1 MKADSALR
9 IVFMG
14 TPDFAV
20 SALDA
25 VFCAGYPVAGVFT
38 QPDRPKNRGMKLT
51 ASPVKQ
57 YALEKG
63 IPVFQPASFKREPEA
78 LEALQ
83 ALEPDLIVVAAY
95 GQILPQS
102 VLDVPRLGC
111 INIHSSLLP
120 KYRGAAP
127 INWAILNGETKTGVT
142 IMKMALALDAGDIIA
157 QKKTD
162 IDPNETAEE
171 LFGRMAKLGAD
182 LLLEVIPTLADGTAV
197 FTPQNDAES
206 TYAPLLSRALSPL
219 DWNRTAKELHNQ
231 VRGLIPWPAAS
242 AELNGVRFK
251 IFRVAE
257 AERHTEAEPGTLL
270 AGMGKGI
277 YIACGSGS
285 ILEILELQAPGKK
298 RMPAA
303 DYLRGHPNLL

>member
-1 MKADSALR
+1 MTADSALR

-78 LEALQ
+78 LETLRAL
-83 ALEPDLIVVAAY
+83 APDLIVVAAY

-127 INWAILNGETKTGVT
+127 INWAILNGETETGVT
-142 IMKMALALDAGDIIA
+142 IMKMAPALDAGDIIA
-157 QKKTD
+157 QRKTD
-162 IDPNETAEE
+162 IDPDETAEE
-171 LFGRMAKLGAD
+171 LFHRMEKLGAA
-182 LLLEVIPTLADGTAV
+182 LLLEVIPALADGTAV

-257 AERHTEAEPGTLL
+257 AERHTDAVPGTLL
-270 AGMGKGI
+270 SDRGKGI
-277 YIACGSGS
+277 YIACGGGS
-285 ILEILELQAPGKK
+285 VLEILELQAPGKK